1 MTEKKNNF
9 SEFESMSF
17 EEAINE
23 LEKIVEELEGSD
35 VSLDD
40 AVNAYERGAKLKN
53 LCQVRLNE
61 ARMKVEKIKD
71 SDKGDK
77 STEENF

>member
-1 MTEKKNNF
+1 MTEKKNKL

-40 AVNAYERGAKLKN
+40 AVNAFERGAKLMN

-71 SDKGDK
+71 FDKEDK
-77 STEENF
+77 

>member
-1 MTEKKNNF
+1 MTEKKNKL

-40 AVNAYERGAKLKN
+40 AVNATNVAL
-53 LCQVRLNE
+53 
-61 ARMKVEKIKD
+61 
-71 SDKGDK
+71 S
-77 STEENF
+77 

>member
-1 MTEKKNNF
+1 MY
-9 SEFESMSF
+9 
-17 EEAINE
+17 
-23 LEKIVEELEGSD
+23 V
-35 VSLDD
+35 DD

-71 SDKGDK
+71 FDKEDK
-77 STEENF
+77 LTNVAEEYKTEKISKTKKAIKKKDNKSELDTPEEVES

>member
-1 MTEKKNNF
+1 MTEKKNKL

-40 AVNAYERGAKLKN
+40 AVNAYERGAKLNN

-71 SDKGDK
+71 FDKGDK

>member
-1 MTEKKNNF
+1 MTEKKNNL

-40 AVNAYERGAKLKN
+40 AVNSYERGAKLKN

-61 ARMKVEKIKD
+61 AKMKVEKIKD
-71 SDKGDK
+71 FDKEDK
-77 STEENF
+77 LIEENL

>member
-1 MTEKKNNF
+1 MIDKKTKS

-40 AVNAYERGAKLKN
+40 AVSAYERGAKLKN

-71 SDKGDK
+71 FDKEDK
-77 STEENF
+77 SEEENF